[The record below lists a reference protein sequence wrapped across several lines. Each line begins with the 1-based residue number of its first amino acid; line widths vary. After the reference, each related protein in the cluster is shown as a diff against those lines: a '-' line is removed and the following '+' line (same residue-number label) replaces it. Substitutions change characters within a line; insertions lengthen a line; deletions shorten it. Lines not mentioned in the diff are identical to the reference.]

1 MKTIKEIT
9 ELLEILQNEIEEIK
23 ISQESNY
30 NSKNYESLAE
40 DFLNQF
46 DKNDFSFE
54 VEDIVNV
61 EIDLHHREI
70 QTEIDW
76 DDNFINEIIRTTIE
90 KFVEH
95 IENKD

>member
-1 MKTIKEIT
+1 MKTIQEIT
-9 ELLEILQNEIEEIK
+9 EQVEILQNEIEEIK

-46 DKNDFSFE
+46 DKNDFDFE

-70 QTEIDW
+70 QTEIEW

>member
-1 MKTIKEIT
+1 MKTIQEIT
-9 ELLEILQNEIEEIK
+9 EQLEILQNEIEEIK
-23 ISQESNY
+23 ISQEGNY

-46 DKNDFSFE
+46 DKNDFSFD

-61 EIDLHHREI
+61 DLDLHHREI

>member
-70 QTEIDW
+70 QTEIEW

>member
-1 MKTIKEIT
+1 MAYQTAR
-9 ELLEILQNEIEEIK
+9 N
-23 ISQESNY
+23 